1 MGKIAGESPA
11 PSIAGGNMRE
21 KYIRAVVSV
30 LLLGSGA
37 MIGASAVHAASG
49 QAAAQETK
57 PGGQYAR
64 LPDGPGKETLI
75 RVCGKCHSPMNV
87 VANGQGREGWEAEI
101 TKMAGL
107 GASASDEEFTEIL
120 DYVSKNFPAATTKVN
135 INKATAADIEAQLG
149 LTTKQA
155 EGIVAYREK
164 NGDYKTLDDL
174 KKVPELG
181 PTDVDARKNRI
192 AF

>member
-1 MGKIAGESPA
+1 
-11 PSIAGGNMRE
+11 MRE
-21 KYIRAVVSV
+21 KHIRAVVSI

-49 QAAAQETK
+49 QAATQEAK

-64 LPDGPGKETLI
+64 LPEGPGKETLI

-87 VANGQGREGWEAEI
+87 IANGQSREGWEAEI

-120 DYVSKNFPAATTKVN
+120 DYVSKNFPPVTTKVN
-135 INKATAADIEAQLG
+135 VNKATAGDIEAQLG

-155 EGIVAYREK
+155 EGIVAYRTK
-164 NGDYKTLDDL
+164 NGDFKTLDDL

-181 PTDVDARKNRI
+181 PTDIDVRKNRI
-192 AF
+192 TF

>member
-1 MGKIAGESPA
+1 MVQAWTLRVA
-11 PSIAGGNMRE
+11 
-21 KYIRAVVSV
+21 AVGVMAVGTGVFVASSV
-30 LLLGSGA
+30 
-37 MIGASAVHAASG
+37 V
-49 QAAAQETK
+49 QAAQDPAK
-57 PGGQYAR
+57 SNSPYAR
-64 LPDGPGKETLI
+64 LPDGPGKDTLI

-149 LTTKQA
+149 LTT
-155 EGIVAYREK
+155 
-164 NGDYKTLDDL
+164 
-174 KKVPELG
+174 
-181 PTDVDARKNRI
+181 
-192 AF
+192 